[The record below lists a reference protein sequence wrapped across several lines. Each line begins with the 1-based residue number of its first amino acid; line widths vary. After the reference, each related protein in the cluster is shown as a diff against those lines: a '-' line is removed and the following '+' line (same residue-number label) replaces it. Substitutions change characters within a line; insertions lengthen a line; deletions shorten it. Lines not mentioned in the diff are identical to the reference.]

1 LNNNSIKGFLRGMH
15 AINTDKAPKAIGPYS
30 QAVICNG
37 ILYVSGQLPINP
49 KTNEIDA
56 RDIKNQTRQIMS
68 NINSILSECD
78 LSFNNIIKTT
88 NYLTDLSHFSE
99 VNKEYGCYLNEPFPA
114 RVTVGVS
121 NLPKDSLIEIE
132 VTAGIKGE

>member
-1 LNNNSIKGFLRGMH
+1 MGMH
-15 AINTDKAPKAIGPYS
+15 AINTDKAPKAIGLYS

-37 ILYVSGQLPINP
+37 ILYVSGQLPINL

-99 VNKEYGCYLNEPFPA
+99 VNKEYGCYLNEPFPV
-114 RVTVGVS
+114 RVALGVS